1 MEDEQIIALYFSRD
15 ELAIRETDEKY
26 GRLCFQIAN
35 HLLQSPQDCEECVN
49 DAYSCLWKQIPPQH
63 PQCLMAFLGKITR
76 NLALKR
82 LEYASAAKR
91 SPDAVISLSELEE
104 VLPDRQ
110 PADSAADDAS
120 IGRLIDA
127 FLRQQKADVRN
138 VFLRRYWFFDSVS
151 EIAAR
156 YHFSESK
163 VKSIL
168 FRTRSKL
175 RQYLKKEGVDV

>member
-35 HLLQSPQDCEECVN
+35 HLLQSRQECEECVE
-49 DAYSCLWKQIPPQH
+49 
-63 PQCLMAFLGKITR
+63 G
-76 NLALKR
+76 
-82 LEYASAAKR
+82 
-91 SPDAVISLSELEE
+91 

-110 PADSAADDAS
+110 PADSASDDAS